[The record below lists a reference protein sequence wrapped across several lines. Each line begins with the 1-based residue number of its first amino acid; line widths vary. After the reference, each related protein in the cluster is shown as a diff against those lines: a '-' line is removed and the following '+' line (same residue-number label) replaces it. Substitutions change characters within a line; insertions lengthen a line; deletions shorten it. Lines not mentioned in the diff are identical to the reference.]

1 MDVSYVCVCG
11 WVLVAAYK
19 FKIMRQINGV
29 KSAVPFFVRMSE
41 PKYIYTR

>member
-11 WVLVAAYK
+11 YK